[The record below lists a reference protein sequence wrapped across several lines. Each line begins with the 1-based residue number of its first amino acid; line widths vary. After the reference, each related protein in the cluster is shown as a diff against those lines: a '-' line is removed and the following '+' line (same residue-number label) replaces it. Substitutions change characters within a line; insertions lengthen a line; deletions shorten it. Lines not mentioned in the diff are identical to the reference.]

1 MSAQAPPRYRG
12 PNQRPPWHRNQGDPI
27 AVIRL
32 PLDVSD
38 PNLRR
43 RVEQLYQ
50 AAFSVRRTLQR
61 QAARRCRAYW
71 AACHEREV
79 KGPGAVRERLGLSRA
94 GLERAG
100 YAHVDRSRHLA
111 HHLTKA
117 LVMHTADQVWE
128 GASRHLFPDASGH
141 RAGAPRPGRWWDFQT
156 IPGRARSHT
165 TERKWETFRLAG
177 TLQGHLDRYRA
188 PSILLDATVADAL
201 GCPAGESVLRQPRRL
216 RPPVPP
222 ASGSWWDHRGALVV
236 VFAGGPASQAGDVLL
251 PVRLPQGAGS
261 WAHTAHHL
269 GDESLWHKLDLVRFR
284 DPGVPGG
291 WRYEAHLL
299 VLKAPY
305 CSPATL
311 KRRTEAA
318 GLDRLAGIDVN
329 VSKVAVVSVDRHLS
343 EVRASNIG
351 IDPPERARL
360 AAERLRTRR
369 RARALERSRRCSNT
383 AQYQL
388 SQAQQRR
395 AARRAEAGQPAVA
408 VNLPRGPR
416 MATAAGRPHQAYRR
430 DLLSQAYRRLRGEV
444 AAAGAARTR
453 ARDDRA
459 RRVAAEVV
467 GTHGA
472 SLVVEEGD
480 LRLWARR
487 WGRGMVAF
495 TPGRLLAAIGAEAQ
509 AVAALSS
516 GPGLVRAA
524 TRPTA
529 LSQHCLCATKVPKT
543 LADRTHRCPSC
554 GLVGDRDLVAAAL
567 GAFVTFFDPLDPG
580 TARVDYQAARLA
592 LAQIP
597 GLQAALAESSAAP
610 PERLRR
616 RRDGRAQASARRRRA
631 ARQSAGSAPPT
642 TPDELPTAPANGD
655 HAGALVV
662 SAGPD
667 QWLAQGQ
674 DLWPGA

>member
-1 MSAQAPPRYRG
+1 MSGQAPPLYRG
-12 PNQRPPWHRNQGDPI
+12 PNQRPPWHRHQGDPV
-27 AVIRL
+27 AVLRL

-43 RVEQLYQ
+43 RVEQLFQ
-50 AAFSVRRTLQR
+50 AMFSVRRTLQG

-71 AACHEREV
+71 AASHEREL
-79 KGPGAVRERLGLSRA
+79 KGAGAVRERLGLSRS

-100 YAHVDRSRHLA
+100 YSHMDRSRHLA

-128 GASRHLFPDASGH
+128 GLSRHLFPDASGH
-141 RAGAPRPGRWWDFQT
+141 RAGAPHPGGWWDFRT

-188 PSILLDATVADAL
+188 PSLPLGATVAAAL
-201 GCPAGESVLRQPRRL
+201 GCPAEESVLRQPRHL
-216 RPPVPP
+216 RPPAPP

-236 VFAGGPASQAGDVLL
+236 VFSGGPASQAGDVLL
-251 PVRLPQGAGS
+251 PVRLPPGAGS

-269 GDESLWHKLDLVRFR
+269 GDESKWHKLDLVRSR
-284 DPGVPGG
+284 DPAVPGG

-311 KRRTEAA
+311 KRRREAA
-318 GLDRLAGIDVN
+318 SLDRRAGIDVN
-329 VSKVAVVSVDRHLS
+329 VSKVVVVSVDRQLS
-343 EVRASNIG
+343 EVRASTIG
-351 IDPPERARL
+351 SDPKERARL
-360 AAERLRTRR
+360 AAERLRSRR
-369 RARALERSRRCSNT
+369 RARALERSRRGSNP

-416 MATAAGRPHQAYRR
+416 VATAAGRPHQAYHR
-430 DLLSQAYRRLRGEV
+430 DQLSAAYQRLRGEV
-444 AAAGAARTR
+444 AAAGEVRTR
-453 ARDDRA
+453 TRNDRA

-487 WGRGMVAF
+487 WGRGMMAF
-495 TPGRLLAAIGAEAQ
+495 TPGRLLAAIAHEAQ
-509 AVAALSS
+509 AVAALGS
-516 GPGLVRAA
+516 GTGLLKAA

-529 LSQHCLCATKVPKT
+529 LSQHCLCAIRVPKT

-567 GAFVTFFDPLDPG
+567 GAFVTFLDPLDPG

-592 LAQIP
+592 LARIP
-597 GLQAALAESSAAP
+597 GLKAALAESSAAP
-610 PERLRR
+610 PERLRG

-631 ARQSAGSAPPT
+631 ARQSAGSAPET
-642 TPDELPTAPANGD
+642 TPDEPPRAPAQGD
-655 HAGALVV
+655 HAGASLVP
-662 SAGPD
+662 AGPD
-667 QWLAQGQ
+667 QSLAQRQ